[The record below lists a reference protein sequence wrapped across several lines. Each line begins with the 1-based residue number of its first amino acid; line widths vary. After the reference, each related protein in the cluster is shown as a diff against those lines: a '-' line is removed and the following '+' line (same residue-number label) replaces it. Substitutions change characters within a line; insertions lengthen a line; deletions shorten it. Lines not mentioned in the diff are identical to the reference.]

1 VHSTLEGD
9 NVAKFAE
16 TSPRLASSGGAR
28 RPLWGRGT
36 PGKPD
41 AELLSDADLLELTAL
56 GDRKAF
62 ARLYHSV
69 SPRVSAAV
77 HAVLDKPSTA
87 MVHEVFVDVWQLAPQ
102 FEEVVERRALPA
114 GGVPVISGADS
125 TAWILKVARR
135 RAVDGRRSGAEVRVG
150 EHRGA
155 GAGQHRG
162 TGEHP
167 VGPHLVGGHTAGQHL
182 VGGHLVDPHPVG
194 PDSVDTRR
202 PRECKLTGAER
213 EALALAFGGGYTDD
227 EVAVIL
233 DEHVATVRTRLNRGL
248 MRLQS
253 SPRAR
258 RGGPLPAD
266 NSRRA
271 HTELEQ
277 CAPCRRSAQLLL
289 EPSQRGAGEAAA
301 SILRSLPTKG

>member
-1 VHSTLEGD
+1 VHSTREGD
-9 NVAKFAE
+9 NVAKFAA
-16 TSPRLASSGGAR
+16 TSLRPAGSGGAR
-28 RPLWGRGT
+28 KPLWGRGT

-87 MVHEVFVDVWQLAPQ
+87 VVHEVFVDVWQLAPQ
-102 FEEVVERRALPA
+102 FEEIVERRTLPA

-135 RAVDGRRSGAEVRVG
+135 RAVDGRRSGTEVPVG
-150 EHRGA
+150 EYWGA
-155 GAGQHRG
+155 SAGRHRG

-167 VGPHLVGGHTAGQHL
+167 VSPHPVSPHPVSPHLVG
-182 VGGHLVDPHPVG
+182 PH
-194 PDSVDTRR
+194 SVDTHR

-213 EALALAFGGGYTDD
+213 EALALAFGGGYTED

-233 DEHVATVRTRLNRGL
+233 DEPVATVRTRLNRGL
-248 MRLQS
+248 ARLQS
-253 SPRAR
+253 SPRPR
-258 RGGPLPAD
+258 RGAPLPAD
-266 NSRRA
+266 NNRRA

-301 SILRSLPTKG
+301 SILRSLPNNG